1 MSSSCTAITSDSF
14 DELFQTK
21 SKSTWSKLLSC
32 CCWFP
37 QRRKNVRV
45 VPILKTPKLRQVIVS
60 ENVSRQDKVQI
71 RMSLVEERSL
81 TPITTDTAY
90 AKPPIHK
97 RRKLIAAAHE
107 FSELMTFN
115 RIEVDTEPIITSKSK
130 RNAVRFQLCRLR
142 KSAGERRRHEQEL
155 SNRLAALE
163 LRLRDIDDE
172 VISSSESNRR
182 PDERKFGARAD
193 HKVPRMATREIE
205 RRSLR
210 KPKEICAIDRST
222 IELVPRTELH

>member
-1 MSSSCTAITSDSF
+1 MESYCCDNCTVFIGWPGCLSSCSGTCLSSF
-14 DELFQTK
+14 VYISLYFLEAPLFRFLQ
-21 SKSTWSKLLSC
+21 
-32 CCWFP
+32 
-37 QRRKNVRV
+37 
-45 VPILKTPKLRQVIVS
+45 
-60 ENVSRQDKVQI
+60 
-71 RMSLVEERSL
+71 
-81 TPITTDTAY
+81 
-90 AKPPIHK
+90 
-97 RRKLIAAAHE
+97 
-107 FSELMTFN
+107 
-115 RIEVDTEPIITSKSK
+115 PIITSKSK

-222 IELVPRTELH
+222 VSNNLRYPDVKKTLDMVFNI